1 MQENIYKRLAQAEAM
16 AAAQKAETME
26 VLQAAYKR
34 ACEELNEEDA
44 AAFARKIRDKL
55 LNETDSRVALDRF
68 NISVPSGTSFT
79 AWLSF
84 LKSLGEI
91 ITGAWAIYRQ
101 ALRDLPEQEGFPFN
115 VTFPAPPEEL
125 CSVARLQADI
135 IQKQAEAIAQAE
147 IAESVAADLA
157 EMRKQAADTL
167 ARCEKEL

>member
-34 ACEELNEEDA
+34 ACEELNKEDA

-115 VTFPAPPEEL
+115 VTFPTPPEIEN
-125 CSVARLQADI
+125 SGT
-135 IQKQAEAIAQAE
+135 EGE
-147 IAESVAADLA
+147 
-157 EMRKQAADTL
+157 
-167 ARCEKEL
+167 

>member
-68 NISVPSGTSFT
+68 NIRVPSGTSFT

-115 VTFPAPPEEL
+115 ITFPAPPEVEN
-125 CSVARLQADI
+125 DGT
-135 IQKQAEAIAQAE
+135 EGE
-147 IAESVAADLA
+147 
-157 EMRKQAADTL
+157 
-167 ARCEKEL
+167 

>member
-55 LNETDSRVALDRF
+55 LNDTDNRVALDRF

-91 ITGAWAIYRQ
+91 ITGAWAIFRQ

-115 VTFPAPPEEL
+115 VTFPTPPEIEN
-125 CSVARLQADI
+125 SGT
-135 IQKQAEAIAQAE
+135 EGE
-147 IAESVAADLA
+147 
-157 EMRKQAADTL
+157 
-167 ARCEKEL
+167 

>member
-115 VTFPAPPEEL
+115 FTFPAPPEVEN
-125 CSVARLQADI
+125 DGT
-135 IQKQAEAIAQAE
+135 EGE
-147 IAESVAADLA
+147 
-157 EMRKQAADTL
+157 
-167 ARCEKEL
+167 

>member
-68 NISVPSGTSFT
+68 NISVPSGDSFT

-115 VTFPAPPEEL
+115 VTFPAPPVVLNLGTEGE
-125 CSVARLQADI
+125 
-135 IQKQAEAIAQAE
+135 
-147 IAESVAADLA
+147 
-157 EMRKQAADTL
+157 
-167 ARCEKEL
+167 

>member
-55 LNETDSRVALDRF
+55 LTDSRVALDRF

-115 VTFPAPPEEL
+115 VTFPTPPEIEN
-125 CSVARLQADI
+125 SGT
-135 IQKQAEAIAQAE
+135 EGE
-147 IAESVAADLA
+147 
-157 EMRKQAADTL
+157 
-167 ARCEKEL
+167 

>member
-115 VTFPAPPEEL
+115 VTFPTPPENEN
-125 CSVARLQADI
+125 SGT
-135 IQKQAEAIAQAE
+135 EGE
-147 IAESVAADLA
+147 
-157 EMRKQAADTL
+157 
-167 ARCEKEL
+167 

>member
-115 VTFPAPPEEL
+115 VTFPAPPEVEN
-125 CSVARLQADI
+125 DGT
-135 IQKQAEAIAQAE
+135 EGEYWE
-147 IAESVAADLA
+147 IMSL
-157 EMRKQAADTL
+157 
-167 ARCEKEL
+167 

>member
-16 AAAQKAETME
+16 AAAQIAETME

-115 VTFPAPPEEL
+115 VTFPAPPEVVNDGTEG
-125 CSVARLQADI
+125 
-135 IQKQAEAIAQAE
+135 E
-147 IAESVAADLA
+147 
-157 EMRKQAADTL
+157 
-167 ARCEKEL
+167 

>member
-1 MQENIYKRLAQAEAM
+1 MQENIYKRLAQVEAM

-55 LNETDSRVALDRF
+55 LNETESRVALDRF

-115 VTFPAPPEEL
+115 VTFPAPPEVEN
-125 CSVARLQADI
+125 DGT
-135 IQKQAEAIAQAE
+135 EGE
-147 IAESVAADLA
+147 
-157 EMRKQAADTL
+157 
-167 ARCEKEL
+167 

>member
-1 MQENIYKRLAQAEAM
+1 MQENIYNRLAQAEAM

-91 ITGAWAIYRQ
+91 ITGAWQYIARRS
-101 ALRDLPEQEGFPFN
+101 ATSPNKRAFRLMLLSPPLPRLRTTGQRASNGKL
-115 VTFPAPPEEL
+115 
-125 CSVARLQADI
+125 
-135 IQKQAEAIAQAE
+135 
-147 IAESVAADLA
+147 
-157 EMRKQAADTL
+157 
-167 ARCEKEL
+167 

>member
-44 AAFARKIRDKL
+44 AEFARKIRDKL

-115 VTFPAPPEEL
+115 VTFPAPPEVEN
-125 CSVARLQADI
+125 DGT
-135 IQKQAEAIAQAE
+135 EGE
-147 IAESVAADLA
+147 
-157 EMRKQAADTL
+157 
-167 ARCEKEL
+167 

>member
-115 VTFPAPPEEL
+115 VTFPAPPEVENDGT
-125 CSVARLQADI
+125 VG
-135 IQKQAEAIAQAE
+135 E
-147 IAESVAADLA
+147 
-157 EMRKQAADTL
+157 
-167 ARCEKEL
+167 

>member
-115 VTFPAPPEEL
+115 VTFPAPPEIEN
-125 CSVARLQADI
+125 SGT
-135 IQKQAEAIAQAE
+135 KGE
-147 IAESVAADLA
+147 
-157 EMRKQAADTL
+157 
-167 ARCEKEL
+167 

>member
-101 ALRDLPEQEGFPFN
+101 ALRDLPKQEGFPFN
-115 VTFPAPPEEL
+115 VTFPAPPEVEN
-125 CSVARLQADI
+125 DGT
-135 IQKQAEAIAQAE
+135 EGE
-147 IAESVAADLA
+147 
-157 EMRKQAADTL
+157 
-167 ARCEKEL
+167 

>member
-68 NISVPSGTSFT
+68 NISVPSGTSFI

-84 LKSLGEI
+84 LIARRNYYGSLGNI
-91 ITGAWAIYRQ
+91 SPGAPR
-101 ALRDLPEQEGFPFN
+101 
-115 VTFPAPPEEL
+115 PPRTRGL
-125 CSVARLQADI
+125 SV
-135 IQKQAEAIAQAE
+135 
-147 IAESVAADLA
+147 
-157 EMRKQAADTL
+157 
-167 ARCEKEL
+167 

>member
-44 AAFARKIRDKL
+44 AAFARKIRNKL

-115 VTFPAPPEEL
+115 VTFPAPPEVEN
-125 CSVARLQADI
+125 DG
-135 IQKQAEAIAQAE
+135 AEGE
-147 IAESVAADLA
+147 
-157 EMRKQAADTL
+157 
-167 ARCEKEL
+167 

>member
-115 VTFPAPPEEL
+115 VTFPTPH
-125 CSVARLQADI
+125 
-135 IQKQAEAIAQAE
+135 E
-147 IAESVAADLA
+147 IENSGTKG
-157 EMRKQAADTL
+157 E
-167 ARCEKEL
+167 

>member
-101 ALRDLPEQEGFPFN
+101 ALRDLPNKRAFRLMLLS
-115 VTFPAPPEEL
+115 PPYSE
-125 CSVARLQADI
+125 
-135 IQKQAEAIAQAE
+135 
-147 IAESVAADLA
+147 
-157 EMRKQAADTL
+157 TG
-167 ARCEKEL
+167 

>member
-1 MQENIYKRLAQAEAM
+1 MQENIYKRLAQTEAM

-55 LNETDSRVALDRF
+55 LNDTDNRVALDRF

-91 ITGAWAIYRQ
+91 ITGAWAIFRQ

-115 VTFPAPPEEL
+115 VTFPTPPEIEN
-125 CSVARLQADI
+125 SGT
-135 IQKQAEAIAQAE
+135 EGE
-147 IAESVAADLA
+147 
-157 EMRKQAADTL
+157 
-167 ARCEKEL
+167 

>member
-1 MQENIYKRLAQAEAM
+1 MQENIYKRIALAEAM

-55 LNETDSRVALDRF
+55 LNDTDNRVALDRF

-115 VTFPAPPEEL
+115 VTFPAPPEVEN
-125 CSVARLQADI
+125 DGT
-135 IQKQAEAIAQAE
+135 EGE
-147 IAESVAADLA
+147 
-157 EMRKQAADTL
+157 
-167 ARCEKEL
+167 

>member
-55 LNETDSRVALDRF
+55 LNETDNRVALDRF

-115 VTFPAPPEEL
+115 VTFPTPPEIEN
-125 CSVARLQADI
+125 SGT
-135 IQKQAEAIAQAE
+135 EGE
-147 IAESVAADLA
+147 
-157 EMRKQAADTL
+157 
-167 ARCEKEL
+167 

>member
-55 LNETDSRVALDRF
+55 LNETDSRVALDHF

-115 VTFPAPPEEL
+115 VTFPAPPEVEND
-125 CSVARLQADI
+125 RT
-135 IQKQAEAIAQAE
+135 EGE
-147 IAESVAADLA
+147 
-157 EMRKQAADTL
+157 
-167 ARCEKEL
+167 

>member
-26 VLQAAYKR
+26 VLQATYKR

-115 VTFPAPPEEL
+115 VTFPAPPEVEN
-125 CSVARLQADI
+125 DGT
-135 IQKQAEAIAQAE
+135 EGE
-147 IAESVAADLA
+147 
-157 EMRKQAADTL
+157 
-167 ARCEKEL
+167 

>member
-91 ITGAWAIYRQ
+91 ITGAWARYRQ
-101 ALRDLPEQEGFPFN
+101 ALRDLPEQAGFPFN
-115 VTFPAPPEEL
+115 VTFPAPPEVEN
-125 CSVARLQADI
+125 DGT
-135 IQKQAEAIAQAE
+135 EGE
-147 IAESVAADLA
+147 
-157 EMRKQAADTL
+157 
-167 ARCEKEL
+167 

>member
-55 LNETDSRVALDRF
+55 LNETESRVALDRL

-115 VTFPAPPEEL
+115 VTFPTPPEIEN
-125 CSVARLQADI
+125 SGT
-135 IQKQAEAIAQAE
+135 EGE
-147 IAESVAADLA
+147 
-157 EMRKQAADTL
+157 
-167 ARCEKEL
+167 

>member
-115 VTFPAPPEEL
+115 VTFPAPPEVENAGQRASNGKL
-125 CSVARLQADI
+125 
-135 IQKQAEAIAQAE
+135 
-147 IAESVAADLA
+147 
-157 EMRKQAADTL
+157 
-167 ARCEKEL
+167 

>member
-115 VTFPAPPEEL
+115 VTFPTPPEIEN
-125 CSVARLQADI
+125 I
-135 IQKQAEAIAQAE
+135 GTEGE
-147 IAESVAADLA
+147 
-157 EMRKQAADTL
+157 
-167 ARCEKEL
+167 

>member
-1 MQENIYKRLAQAEAM
+1 MQENIYKRIALAEAM

-26 VLQAAYKR
+26 VLQATYKR

-55 LNETDSRVALDRF
+55 LNDTDNRVALDRF

-115 VTFPAPPEEL
+115 VTFPTPPEIEN
-125 CSVARLQADI
+125 SGT
-135 IQKQAEAIAQAE
+135 EGE
-147 IAESVAADLA
+147 
-157 EMRKQAADTL
+157 
-167 ARCEKEL
+167 

>member
-101 ALRDLPEQEGFPFN
+101 ALRDLPEQEGFPFK
-115 VTFPAPPEEL
+115 VTFPAPPEVEN
-125 CSVARLQADI
+125 DGT
-135 IQKQAEAIAQAE
+135 EGE
-147 IAESVAADLA
+147 
-157 EMRKQAADTL
+157 
-167 ARCEKEL
+167 

>member
-16 AAAQKAETME
+16 TTAQKAETIE

-115 VTFPAPPEEL
+115 VTFPAPPEVEN
-125 CSVARLQADI
+125 DGT
-135 IQKQAEAIAQAE
+135 EGE
-147 IAESVAADLA
+147 
-157 EMRKQAADTL
+157 
-167 ARCEKEL
+167 

>member
-26 VLQAAYKR
+26 ALQAAYKR

-115 VTFPAPPEEL
+115 VTFPAPPEFEN
-125 CSVARLQADI
+125 DGT
-135 IQKQAEAIAQAE
+135 EGE
-147 IAESVAADLA
+147 
-157 EMRKQAADTL
+157 
-167 ARCEKEL
+167 

>member
-115 VTFPAPPEEL
+115 VTFPAPPEIEN
-125 CSVARLQADI
+125 SGT
-135 IQKQAEAIAQAE
+135 EGE
-147 IAESVAADLA
+147 
-157 EMRKQAADTL
+157 
-167 ARCEKEL
+167 

>member
-55 LNETDSRVALDRF
+55 LNETDCRVALDRF

-115 VTFPAPPEEL
+115 VTFPTPPEIEN
-125 CSVARLQADI
+125 SGT
-135 IQKQAEAIAQAE
+135 EGE
-147 IAESVAADLA
+147 
-157 EMRKQAADTL
+157 
-167 ARCEKEL
+167 